1 MPAQAAPS
9 SGDAFVFGQGRMDS
23 RLRGN
28 DGYYRNHGHVDG
40 VIPAKAG
47 IHANFEPILPM
58 NSLHD
63 HGCSEGVGYM
73 FG

>member
-1 MPAQAAPS
+1 MKVRTAQP
-9 SGDAFVFGQGRMDS
+9 GTPPT
-23 RLRGN
+23 
-28 DGYYRNHGHVDG
+28 

-47 IHANFEPILPM
+47 IHVTFEPILPM

-63 HGCSEGVGYM
+63 HGCSEGAGYM